1 MIQSRCRLAVSS
13 LLLLLVS
20 LLFDSCHAA
29 EPLRLYGINYNNRQ
43 GADWDS
49 NKCKNYT
56 QVYNDLSVL
65 SGLTS
70 RVRILSVADCGQG
83 ALVLKAAKLLGLQVL
98 VGLWVSDDEAVF
110 DTELATLQS
119 MLDAK
124 EIDADTVL
132 GITVGSE
139 AVYREDVTADTVVGY
154 YEVVKQA
161 MVDASLSDIP
171 VSICDIDDI
180 YIEFP
185 QLFVGDQVVVNCK
198 CFGKKQCWYVDQ
210 RITLS
215 HSSFCLCSLSFLG
228 VASH

>member
-1 MIQSRCRLAVSS
+1 MIQSRPSLPLLLALLGSS
-13 LLLLLVS
+13 LLTTCL
-20 LLFDSCHAA
+20 AA
-29 EPLRLYGINYNNRQ
+29 PEPLRLYGINYNNRQ
-43 GADWDS
+43 GADWDA
-49 NKCKNYT
+49 NKCKNET
-56 QVYNDLSVL
+56 QVYQDLQVL

-83 ALVLKAAKLLGLQVL
+83 ALVLKAAKSLGLQVL
-98 VGLWVSDDEAVF
+98 LGLWVSDDSSIF
-110 DTELATLQS
+110 DMELAALQS
-119 MLDAK
+119 MLDAS

-139 AVYREDVTADTVVGY
+139 AVYRDDVTADVMVGY
-154 YEVVKQA
+154 YETVKQA

-198 CFGKKQCWYVDQ
+198 
-210 RITLS
+210 
-215 HSSFCLCSLSFLG
+215 
-228 VASH
+228 